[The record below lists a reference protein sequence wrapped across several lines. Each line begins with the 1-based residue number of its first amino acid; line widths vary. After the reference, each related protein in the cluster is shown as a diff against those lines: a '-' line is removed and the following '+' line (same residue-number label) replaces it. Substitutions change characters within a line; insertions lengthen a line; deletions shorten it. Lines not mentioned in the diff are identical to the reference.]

1 MSDTAGLSENE
12 IEDSNVEADHIS
24 LSNAVDRINIDASEE
39 INSKELETKKN
50 EESKTDIS
58 VPSDFHPGDAGDLTR
73 DLHSEKRVES
83 DSDHIESYAS
93 EDIVNR
99 VGTNETRASSSLQPD
114 LVVLDPDHPLM
125 IRFQNALKNHL
136 VNQIT
141 RIKLANREM
150 AIATKQKTKNRED
163 LGVRLYGM
171 QQELAKQQSS
181 LEGLHDIRNKA
192 AEKRQHKE
200 VELDNSRKD
209 YKENKMLYN
218 KDIKTN
224 RDLQSEGDNLATRLF
239 HMNNLKT
246 DVRSDISVMKRAAER
261 ADLDVT
267 HLEVFKKRQDLYVD
281 RLQTQVHKLREDISM
296 YEAQQ
301 TAQAED
307 TLAARQALTDAE
319 EEVSA
324 IKLEKKQ
331 LYQQWNASLT
341 GMKRRD
347 EAYSAMQE
355 ALNIARQEVRSLE
368 TEIVGYK
375 KSTQKAEEK
384 NETLTVRL
392 NKMRNERD
400 MVKSSIQGCL
410 ERQDSLK
417 QQYATY
423 SRTLHETEHN
433 YNKALME
440 KSTKQ
445 SELTV
450 IRKQTEK
457 EYLEKVK
464 LEDEIMKELQTQ
476 LTSVKAKEYTIRKT
490 NELRA
495 RKTKLERD
503 MASIENEGARYT
515 LQFTEK
521 TSKVENL
528 KRALQAIEKEI
539 HIKNEMIDRIDKE
552 TSKRNSV
559 IMRKQNSIDVITKKI
574 SNHIEAMGGQEIG
587 PLEMQINSLNKEI
600 SEVNEQVV
608 EQQQHWLREQ
618 QDLVRISRKRDSITS
633 EVNTMKKAENILR
646 KKKQRIE
653 TEFEFE
659 EREMQEQKK
668 QSKRMRILMVKLNTK
683 VKAEM
688 QKETNVEQGNLI
700 SEMEFVAELKELE
713 LASIKAQEKLQ
724 FILDEKERLLH
735 ELINAERGIMLW
747 EKKTQLARETK
758 AAVDVGVGKEEM
770 HAMQAEIHRMEVR
783 YSQLMKQQE
792 HMIREMEQSV
802 TRRDFISYQGDA
814 IQKKSSNNKKGVTM
828 GNFQRKL
835 IELQNKIKSTKKDI
849 NACDIDIK
857 QLREHQ
863 VELATSLEEK
873 QKDVQLLQ
881 QNLDQLS
888 AEIEN
893 LFDSKQRNLNEIIA
907 KQTKVKHLM
916 SLKEGKYTKLCKTEP
931 ALKAEIDKQE
941 NRFHHTINILDRVSQ
956 EFPHSRQALRRVAT
970 IFTSSVNVTS

>member
-1 MSDTAGLSENE
+1 MG
-12 IEDSNVEADHIS
+12 
-24 LSNAVDRINIDASEE
+24 
-39 INSKELETKKN
+39 
-50 EESKTDIS
+50 
-58 VPSDFHPGDAGDLTR
+58 
-73 DLHSEKRVES
+73 
-83 DSDHIESYAS
+83 
-93 EDIVNR
+93 
-99 VGTNETRASSSLQPD
+99 
-114 LVVLDPDHPLM
+114 
-125 IRFQNALKNHL
+125 
-136 VNQIT
+136 
-141 RIKLANREM
+141 
-150 AIATKQKTKNRED
+150 
-163 LGVRLYGM
+163 
-171 QQELAKQQSS
+171 
-181 LEGLHDIRNKA
+181 
-192 AEKRQHKE
+192 
-200 VELDNSRKD
+200 
-209 YKENKMLYN
+209 
-218 KDIKTN
+218 
-224 RDLQSEGDNLATRLF
+224 TRLF

-261 ADLDVT
+261 ADVDVT

-281 RLQTQVHKLREDISM
+281 RLQTQVHKLREDIAL
-296 YEAQQ
+296 YEVQQ
-301 TAQAED
+301 AAQAED
-307 TLAARQALTDAE
+307 TLAARQALGDAE

-347 EAYSAMQE
+347 EAFAAMQE

-384 NETLTVRL
+384 NEILTVRL
-392 NKMRNERD
+392 NKTRNERD
-400 MVKSSIQGCL
+400 IVKNSIQACL
-410 ERQDSLK
+410 ERQDALK

-433 YNKALME
+433 YNKSLME

-457 EYLEKVK
+457 EYLIKVK
-464 LEDEIMKELQTQ
+464 LEDEIMKEMQTQ

-490 NELRA
+490 NELRE
-495 RKTKLERD
+495 RKTKLERE

-515 LQFTEK
+515 VQFTEK
-521 TSKVENL
+521 TSKVEDL
-528 KRALQAIEKEI
+528 KQALQAIEKEI
-539 HIKNEMIDRIDKE
+539 HIKTEMIERIDKE

-574 SNHIEAMGGQEIG
+574 SNHIESMGGQEIG

-600 SEVNEQVV
+600 SEVNEQVI
-608 EQQQHWLREQ
+608 EQQQNWLREQ
-618 QDLVRISRKRDSITS
+618 QDLVRISRKKDSITG

-668 QSKRMRILMVKLNTK
+668 QSERMRILMIKLNTK
-683 VKAEM
+683 VKSEQ
-688 QKETNVEQGNLI
+688 QKETKVEQGNVI
-700 SEMEFVAELKELE
+700 TEMEFVAELKELE

-724 FILDEKERLLH
+724 FILNEKERLLH
-735 ELINAERGIMLW
+735 DLIDAERGIMLW

-802 TRRDFISYQGDA
+802 TRRDFISYQGDS

-849 NACDIDIK
+849 NVCDNDIK

-863 VELATSLEEK
+863 AELGESLEEK
-873 QKDVQLLQ
+873 QKNVQTLQ

-893 LFDSKQRNLNEIIA
+893 LFDTKQRNLNEIIA

-941 NRFHHTINILDRVSQ
+941 NRYHHTINILDRVGQ

-970 IFTSSVNVTS
+970 TFTSPVNLTS